1 MGAAFQTH
9 DGLQQQ
15 LNEPWG
21 YKSARQAKMTATRPF
36 FGLRLPDFL
45 CIISGALE
53 RGARYHG
60 TFAARDAA
68 QVLAVS
74 PTQWRESTRRLLSS
88 SRRRNNAADRWRQL
102 RT

>member
-1 MGAAFQTH
+1 MRAAFQTH

-53 RGARYHG
+53 R
-60 TFAARDAA
+60 AARH
-68 QVLAVS
+68 
-74 PTQWRESTRRLLSS
+74 TTTGLLQ
-88 SRRRNNAADRWRQL
+88 RATPQKL
-102 RT
+102 